1 MELNYNFKS
10 EGGVGECGGEK
21 METTKLNNNKFLKN
35 LKSEDTISTF

>member
-21 METTKLNNNKFLKN
+21 METTKLNNKF
-35 LKSEDTISTF
+35 